1 MTPTPVLC
9 SHPFTNLPGRVV
21 SQMLGVAAFE
31 EGHPIARFVLTE
43 SNDFP
48 FDLSWHRFIP
58 GEGSASPA
66 RDLF

>member
-1 MTPTPVLC
+1 
-9 SHPFTNLPGRVV
+9 
-21 SQMLGVAAFE
+21 MLGVAAFE
-31 EGHPIARFVLTE
+31 EGHPIAHFVLTE

-58 GEGSASPA
+58 GEGSVSPA